1 MKLKAYFLICC
12 VVISCKTRSDKP
24 KNETTE
30 SNNLSE
36 QGNNS
41 IEKNKF
47 SEYLKAIPFLELP
60 YSTSCDDDYENPPEL
75 DQKLKKKYAGGD
87 LESPFRRIPNN
98 QDLEV
103 ILNLAPA
110 DVLLP
115 IVKIYDKNGYLKA
128 SQQLF
133 FGYCGGE
140 PGYYH
145 KEYITINPNLTIEH
159 IDSTWMHKVDS
170 LENEI
175 KGTEKLEV
183 ETYKYEISKTGEIKK
198 IK

>member
-1 MKLKAYFLICC
+1 MKLKVYFLICC
-12 VVISCKTRSDKP
+12 VVISCKTRSDKS
-24 KNETTE
+24 KNATTE
-30 SNNLSE
+30 SNNLLE
-36 QGNNS
+36 QDNNS

-47 SEYLKAIPFLELP
+47 SDYLKAIPFLELP
-60 YSTSCDDDYENPPEL
+60 YSTFCDDDYENPPEL
-75 DQKLKKKYAGGD
+75 DQKLKKEYSGGD
-87 LESPFRRIPNN
+87 LEEPYRRIPNN
-98 QDLEV
+98 QNLEI
-103 ILNLAPA
+103 ILNLTPA

-115 IVKIYDKNGYLKA
+115 IVKIYYKSGDLKA

-145 KEYITINPNLTIEH
+145 KEYITINPDLIIEH
-159 IDSTWMHKVDS
+159 IDSTWTHKVDS
-170 LENEI
+170 LEIEI